1 MGISPFSIL
10 GSGSYLSP
18 SKTVKPILSIAFM
31 IFSTLCFVA
40 VTVIVKLNG
49 PVVPA
54 SEAAFL
60 RYVAGLVMFIPFFYF
75 TFFSNKKGEKTKQ
88 GNSLDLL
95 VNWKWFLF
103 RGVAHGLG
111 VILWFY
117 SMARLPIAEVT
128 AIGYTTP
135 IFVSIGAAIFLGE
148 RLAYRR
154 IFAVIVAFIG
164 MLIILRPGLEV
175 LSLGRISQL
184 LAAIFFSISYL
195 LTKRLTYD
203 STPFMIVAMLTV
215 YVTIALAPFAFYSW
229 VKPTLEFVL
238 WMSLVAVFAS
248 LGHYLMTKALQL
260 APIAVSQPV
269 TFLQLIWAAL
279 IGFYFFGENI
289 DIFVLAGG
297 FIIFSSVVFISYRE
311 SIAAK
316 VKLPN

>member
-1 MGISPFSIL
+1 LGISPFSIL
-10 GSGSYLSP
+10 GSGFYLSP

-75 TFFSNKKGEKTKQ
+75 TFFSNKKREKAKQ

-95 VNWKWFLF
+95 LNWKWFLF

-289 DIFVLAGG
+289 DIFVLVGG